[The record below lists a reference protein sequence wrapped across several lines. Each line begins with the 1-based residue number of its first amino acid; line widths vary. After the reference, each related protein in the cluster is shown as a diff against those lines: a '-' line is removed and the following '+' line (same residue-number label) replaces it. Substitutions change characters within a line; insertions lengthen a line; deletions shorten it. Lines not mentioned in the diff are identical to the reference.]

1 MRAQGGDPASVEQAG
16 GLPAAPVRMPV
27 AAAASGVLEAV
38 DSFALGELGVAIG
51 GGRRAKEDE
60 VDPRVGILVRRRVG
74 DRVAAGDELA
84 ELHLA
89 KDDPAAVER
98 ARACFRV
105 GDGPAAAPELVLER
119 IE

>member
-1 MRAQGGDPASVEQAG
+1 
-16 GLPAAPVRMPV
+16 LV
-27 AAAASGVLEAV
+27 AAEASGVLEAV

-60 VDPRVGILVRRRVG
+60 VDPRVGILVKRRVG
-74 DRVAAGDELA
+74 EPVKAGDVLA

-89 KDDPAAVER
+89 KDEPAAV
-98 ARACFRV
+98 ARCRTCFRI
-105 GDGPAAAPELVLER
+105 GAGPVTAPELILER